1 MRLAA
6 IYIFDHYLFEETKTI
21 NFGSKY
27 NYQILSDGTFCSIKR
42 EENLLFIPN
51 FFADNTILNISAIVG
66 TNGVGKTSILKE
78 ITQLFSNSY
87 GSSSIIIFEDETDEM
102 IIHNSNHSIK
112 FITKIK
118 LKKVDV
124 DLQTIYYSPFLDFKE
139 QFSGIDLSFDRLLF
153 SDLENIQ
160 GVREGNERV
169 IPMERLK
176 QKNSK
181 RIRNL
186 KNSEYAESITKIFD
200 FPDDDLHRVTFTRYM
215 IKADEKEVDFHN
227 TPMDFRFFLNELFLK
242 IRKESSDF
250 NRSVNNEFERFEL
263 QKNLYKNYLLMDIF
277 CLLVSLME
285 LKNTY
290 LSEGHFK
297 SISYDDQKKLI
308 KKHTAFE
315 LLEFWLNNYEYSKGK
330 PQPLPRSEVINLLY
344 FVYEYLDEIKCDKFG
359 RSELFDWNSKN
370 LYFNSENLDKLFL
383 LDKALINRL
392 PTYYSKT
399 GIKNEVYYEL
409 LFELSHFVNL
419 EPSSRNLSSGETAML
434 NLFSRI
440 FDYFDNRLLHI
451 QTEKKHANYLLLLD
465 ESDLGFHPQWKKNFV
480 TILVTFIKDF
490 FTKIGSEV
498 QIIFTTHDPLTLS
511 DLPNYNIVYLD
522 KDING
527 KSEIMKYD
535 DLKRPKKSFAA
546 NITELL
552 ADSFFVKEGLIG
564 KFASDKIDETI
575 KWLNSKENKS
585 DAEYHK
591 RLIQNIDEPIIQ
603 RKLAE
608 MYSEKMKE
616 NLSKELLQQEIEIL
630 TDRLNKLKSE

>member
-6 IYIFDHYLFEETKTI
+6 VYIFDHFLFEESKTI

-27 NYQILSDGTFCSIKR
+27 NYEILSDGTFCSIKR

-51 FFADNTILNISAIVG
+51 FYAENTIANVSAIVG
-66 TNGVGKTSILKE
+66 TNAVGKTSILKE
-78 ITQLFSNSY
+78 ITNLFASRH
-87 GSSSIIIFEDETDEM
+87 GSKSVVIFENNDEM
-102 IIHNSNHSIK
+102 IVHSTGYDKKIITQIK
-112 FITKIK
+112 YRQQTI
-118 LKKVDV
+118 

-139 QFSGIDLSFDRLLF
+139 QFSGIDLSFDKLLF

-169 IPMERLK
+169 IPLERLK

-186 KNSEYAESITKIFD
+186 KNSEYAETISKIFD

-250 NRSVNNEFERFEL
+250 NRSVNNERERFEL
-263 QKNLYKNYLLMDIF
+263 QKNLYKNYLLMDVF
-277 CLLVSLME
+277 CLLVSLLE
-285 LKNTY
+285 FKNTY

-308 KKHTAFE
+308 KKYTAFE

-330 PQPLPRSEVINLLY
+330 PQPLPNSEVINLLY
-344 FVYEYLDEIKCDKFG
+344 FVYEYLDTIKCDKYG
-359 RSELFDWNSKN
+359 HSQLFDWSRKN
-370 LYFNSENLDKLFL
+370 LYFDSENLDKLFL
-383 LDKALINRL
+383 LDKALINKL

-399 GIKNEVYYEL
+399 GTKDEVYYEL
-409 LFELSHFVNL
+409 LSDLSHFVNL

-465 ESDLGFHPQWKKNFV
+465 EADLGFHPQWKKNFI
-480 TILVTFIKDF
+480 TILLTFIKDF
-490 FTKIGSEV
+490 FTKIGSQV
-498 QIIFTTHDPLTLS
+498 QIVFTTHDPFTLS
-511 DLPNYNIVYLD
+511 DLPNYNIIYLD
-522 KDING
+522 KDIYG
-527 KSEIMKYD
+527 KSRIMKYD
-535 DLKRPKKSFAA
+535 DIKRPKKSFAA

-552 ADSFFVKEGLIG
+552 ADSFFVTEGLIG

-575 KWLNSKENKS
+575 NWLNSKDKS
-585 DAEYHK
+585 NAEYHK
-591 RLIQNIDEPIIQ
+591 KLIQNIDEPIIQ

-616 NLSKELLQQEIEIL
+616 NLSKELLQQEIDIL
-630 TDRLNKLKSE
+630 TERLNKLK

>member
-6 IYIFDHYLFEETKTI
+6 IYIFDHFLFEESKTI

-27 NYQILSDGTFCSIKR
+27 NYEILSDGTFCSIKR

-51 FFADNTILNISAIVG
+51 FYAENTIANVSAIVG

-78 ITQLFSNSY
+78 ITNLFASRY
-87 GSSSIIIFEDETDEM
+87 GSKSVVIFENNDEM
-102 IIHNSNHSIK
+102 IVHSTGYDKKIITQIK
-112 FITKIK
+112 YRQQTI
-118 LKKVDV
+118 

-139 QFSGIDLSFDRLLF
+139 QFSGIDLSFDKLLF

-169 IPMERLK
+169 IPLERLK

-186 KNSEYAESITKIFD
+186 KNSEYAETISKIFD

-250 NRSVNNEFERFEL
+250 NRSVNNERERFEL
-263 QKNLYKNYLLMDIF
+263 QKNLYKNYLLMDVF

-285 LKNTY
+285 FKNTY

-308 KKHTAFE
+308 KKYTAFE

-330 PQPLPRSEVINLLY
+330 TQPLPNSEVINLLY
-344 FVYEYLDEIKCDKFG
+344 FVYEYLDTIKCDKYG
-359 RSELFDWNSKN
+359 HSQLFDWSGKN
-370 LYFNSENLDKLFL
+370 LYFGSENLDKLFL
-383 LDKALINRL
+383 LDKALINKL

-399 GIKNEVYYEL
+399 GTKDEVYYEL
-409 LFELSHFVNL
+409 LSDLSHFVNL

-451 QTEKKHANYLLLLD
+451 QIEKKHANYLLLLD
-465 ESDLGFHPQWKKNFV
+465 EADLGFHPQWKKNFI
-480 TILVTFIKDF
+480 TILLTFIKDF
-490 FTKIGSEV
+490 FTKIGSQV
-498 QIIFTTHDPLTLS
+498 QIVFTTHDPLTLS
-511 DLPNYNIVYLD
+511 DLPNYNIIYLD
-522 KDING
+522 KDIYG
-527 KSEIMKYD
+527 KSKIMKYD
-535 DLKRPKKSFAA
+535 DIKRPKKSFAA

-552 ADSFFVKEGLIG
+552 ADSFFVTEGLIG

-575 KWLNSKENKS
+575 NWLNLKDQSN
-585 DAEYHK
+585 AEYHK
-591 RLIQNIDEPIIQ
+591 KLIQNIDEPIIQ

-616 NLSKELLQQEIEIL
+616 NLSKELLQQEIDIL
-630 TDRLNKLKSE
+630 NERLNKLK

>member
-6 IYIFDHYLFEETKTI
+6 IHIFDHYLFEETKTI

-102 IIHNSNHSIK
+102 IIHNANHSIK

-118 LKKVDV
+118 FKKVDV

-139 QFSGIDLSFDRLLF
+139 QFSGIDLSFDKLLF

-186 KNSEYAESITKIFD
+186 KNSEYAESIAKIFD

-263 QKNLYKNYLLMDIF
+263 QKNLYKNYLLMDVF

-359 RSELFDWNSKN
+359 RSELFDWNSKK

-451 QTEKKHANYLLLLD
+451 QTEKKHTNYLLLLD

-616 NLSKELLQQEIEIL
+616 NLSKELLQQEIDIL
-630 TDRLNKLKSE
+630 TERLNKLNQE

>member
-1 MRLAA
+1 MRLATV
-6 IYIFDHYLFEETKTI
+6 YIFDHFLFEESKTI

-27 NYQILSDGTFCSIKR
+27 NYEILSDGTFCSIKR

-51 FFADNTILNISAIVG
+51 FYAENTIANVSAIVG

-78 ITQLFSNSY
+78 ITNLFASRH
-87 GSSSIIIFEDETDEM
+87 GSKSVVIFENNDEM
-102 IIHNSNHSIK
+102 IVHSTGYDKKIITQIK
-112 FITKIK
+112 YRQQTI
-118 LKKVDV
+118 

-139 QFSGIDLSFDRLLF
+139 QFSGIDLSFDKLLF

-169 IPMERLK
+169 IPLERLK

-186 KNSEYAESITKIFD
+186 KNSEYAETISKIFD
-200 FPDDDLHRVTFTRYM
+200 FPDDDLHRVTFTRYL

-227 TPMDFRFFLNELFLK
+227 TPMDFRFFLNELFIK

-250 NRSVNNEFERFEL
+250 NRNVNNERERFEL

-285 LKNTY
+285 FKNTY

-308 KKHTAFE
+308 KKYTAFE

-330 PQPLPRSEVINLLY
+330 PQPLPNSEVINLLY
-344 FVYEYLDEIKCDKFG
+344 FVYEYLDTIKCDKYG
-359 RSELFDWNSKN
+359 HSQLFDWSRKN
-370 LYFNSENLDKLFL
+370 LYFDSENLDKLFL
-383 LDKALINRL
+383 LDKALINKL

-399 GIKNEVYYEL
+399 GTKDEVYYEL
-409 LFELSHFVNL
+409 LSDLSHFVNL

-465 ESDLGFHPQWKKNFV
+465 EADLGFHPQWKKNFI
-480 TILVTFIKDF
+480 TILLTFIKDF
-490 FTKIGSEV
+490 FTKIDSQV
-498 QIIFTTHDPLTLS
+498 QIVFTTHDPLTLS
-511 DLPNYNIVYLD
+511 DLPNYNIIYLD
-522 KDING
+522 KDIYG
-527 KSEIMKYD
+527 KSRIMKYD
-535 DLKRPKKSFAA
+535 DIKRPKKSFAA

-552 ADSFFVKEGLIG
+552 ADSFFVTEGLIG

-575 KWLNSKENKS
+575 NWLNSKDKS
-585 DAEYHK
+585 NAEYHK
-591 RLIQNIDEPIIQ
+591 KLIQNIDEPIIQ

-616 NLSKELLQQEIEIL
+616 NLSKELLQQEIDIL
-630 TDRLNKLKSE
+630 TERLNKLK

>member
-6 IYIFDHYLFEETKTI
+6 IYIFDHYLFEESKTI

-27 NYQILSDGTFCSIKR
+27 NYEIFSDATFCSIKR

-51 FFADNTILNISAIVG
+51 FFADSTILNISAIVG

-112 FITKIK
+112 FITQIRF
-118 LKKVDV
+118 KKVDV

-186 KNSEYAESITKIFD
+186 KNSEYAESIAKIFD

-263 QKNLYKNYLLMDIF
+263 QKNLYKNYLLMDVF

-297 SISYDDQKKLI
+297 SISYDDQKKII

-315 LLEFWLNNYEYSKGK
+315 LLEFWLNNYEYSKGIPK
-330 PQPLPRSEVINLLY
+330 PLPNSEVINLLY
-344 FVYEYLDEIKCDKFG
+344 YVYEYLDTIKCDKLG
-359 RSELFDWNSKN
+359 HSQLFDWSRKN

-383 LDKALINRL
+383 LDKALINKL
-392 PTYYSKT
+392 PTYFYKT
-399 GIKNEVYYEL
+399 GTKDEVYYEL
-409 LFELSHFVNL
+409 LSNLSHFVNL

-440 FDYFDNRLLHI
+440 FDYFDNKLLHI
-451 QTEKKHANYLLLLD
+451 QTEKKYANYLLLLD
-465 ESDLGFHPQWKKNFV
+465 EADLGFHPQWKKNFV

-490 FTKIGSEV
+490 FSKIGSEL
-498 QIIFTTHDPLTLS
+498 QIVFTTHDPLTLS
-511 DLPNYNIVYLD
+511 DLPNYNIIYLD
-522 KDING
+522 KDANG

-575 KWLNSKENKS
+575 KWLNSKKDKS

-616 NLSKELLQQEIEIL
+616 NLSKELLQQEIKIL
-630 TDRLNKLKSE
+630 TDRLNKLN

>member
-6 IYIFDHYLFEETKTI
+6 IYIFDHFLFEKSKTI

-27 NYQILSDGTFCSIKR
+27 NYEILSDGNFCSIKR

-51 FFADNTILNISAIVG
+51 FYADNTILNISAIVG

-78 ITQLFSNSY
+78 ITNLFASRH
-87 GSSSIIIFEDETDEM
+87 GSKSVVIFENNDEM
-102 IIHNSNHSIK
+102 MVHNTGYDKRIITQIK
-112 FITKIK
+112 YKQQTI
-118 LKKVDV
+118 

-139 QFSGIDLSFDRLLF
+139 QFSGIDLSFDKLLF

-186 KNSEYAESITKIFD
+186 KNSEYAESISKIFD

-242 IRKESSDF
+242 IRQESKDF
-250 NRSVNNEFERFEL
+250 NRSVKDEFERFGL
-263 QKNLYKNYLLMDIF
+263 QKNLYKNYLLMDTF
-277 CLLVSLME
+277 CLLVALME

-308 KKHTAFE
+308 KKYTAFE

-330 PQPLPRSEVINLLY
+330 LQPLPGSEVINLLY
-344 FVYEYLDEIKCDKFG
+344 FVFEYLDTIKCDKFG
-359 RSELFDWNSKN
+359 HSQLFDWHSKN
-370 LYFNSENLDKLFL
+370 LYFHSENLDKLFL
-383 LDKALINRL
+383 LDKALINKL

-399 GIKNEVYYEL
+399 GIKDEVYYEL
-409 LFELSHFVNL
+409 LSELSHFVNL

-465 ESDLGFHPQWKKNFV
+465 EADLGFHPQWKKNFV
-480 TILVTFIKDF
+480 MILITFIKDF

-498 QIIFTTHDPLTLS
+498 QIVFTTHDPLTLS
-511 DLPNYNIVYLD
+511 DLPNYNIIYLD
-522 KDING
+522 KDIYG

-535 DLKRPKKSFAA
+535 DSTRPKKSFAA

-575 KWLNSKENKS
+575 KWLNSKDKS
-585 DAEYHK
+585 KAEYHK
-591 RLIQNIDEPIIQ
+591 KLIQNIDEPIIQ

-616 NLSKELLQQEIEIL
+616 NLSKELLQQEIDIL
-630 TDRLNKLKSE
+630 TERLNKLK

>member
-6 IYIFDHYLFEETKTI
+6 IYIFDHFLFEESKTI

-27 NYQILSDGTFCSIKR
+27 NYEILSDGTFCSIKR

-51 FFADNTILNISAIVG
+51 FYAENTIANVSAIVG

-78 ITQLFSNSY
+78 ITNLFASRH
-87 GSSSIIIFEDETDEM
+87 GSKSVVIFENNDEM
-102 IIHNSNHSIK
+102 IVHSTGYDKKIITQIK
-112 FITKIK
+112 YRQQTI
-118 LKKVDV
+118 

-139 QFSGIDLSFDRLLF
+139 QFSGIDLSFDKLLF

-169 IPMERLK
+169 IPLERLK

-186 KNSEYAESITKIFD
+186 KNSEYAETISKIFD

-250 NRSVNNEFERFEL
+250 NRSVNNERERFEL
-263 QKNLYKNYLLMDIF
+263 QKNLYKNYLLMDVF

-285 LKNTY
+285 FKNTY

-308 KKHTAFE
+308 KKYTAFE

-330 PQPLPRSEVINLLY
+330 PQPLPNSEVMNLLY
-344 FVYEYLDEIKCDKFG
+344 FVYEYLDTIKCDKYG
-359 RSELFDWNSKN
+359 HSQLFDWSRKN
-370 LYFNSENLDKLFL
+370 LYFDSENLDKLFL
-383 LDKALINRL
+383 LDKALINKL

-399 GIKNEVYYEL
+399 GTNDEVYYEL
-409 LFELSHFVNL
+409 LSDLSHFVNL

-465 ESDLGFHPQWKKNFV
+465 EADLGFHPQWKKNFIN
-480 TILVTFIKDF
+480 ILLTFIKDF
-490 FTKIGSEV
+490 FTKIGSQV
-498 QIIFTTHDPLTLS
+498 QIVFTTHDPLTLS
-511 DLPNYNIVYLD
+511 DLPNYNIIYLD
-522 KDING
+522 KDIYG
-527 KSEIMKYD
+527 KSRIMKYD
-535 DLKRPKKSFAA
+535 DIKRPKKSFAA

-552 ADSFFVKEGLIG
+552 ADSFFVTEGLIG

-575 KWLNSKENKS
+575 NWLNSKDKS
-585 DAEYHK
+585 NAEYHK
-591 RLIQNIDEPIIQ
+591 KLIQNIDEPIIQ

-616 NLSKELLQQEIEIL
+616 NLSKELLQQEIDIL
-630 TDRLNKLKSE
+630 TERLNKLK

>member
-6 IYIFDHYLFEETKTI
+6 IYLYDHYLFEETKTI

-112 FITKIK
+112 FITKVK
-118 LKKVDV
+118 FKKVDV

-139 QFSGIDLSFDRLLF
+139 QFSGIDLSFDKLLF

-186 KNSEYAESITKIFD
+186 KNSEYAESIAKIFD

-263 QKNLYKNYLLMDIF
+263 QKNLYKNYLLMDVF

-297 SISYDDQKKLI
+297 SISYDNQKKLI
-308 KKHTAFE
+308 KK
-315 LLEFWLNNYEYSKGK
+315 
-330 PQPLPRSEVINLLY
+330 
-344 FVYEYLDEIKCDKFG
+344 
-359 RSELFDWNSKN
+359 
-370 LYFNSENLDKLFL
+370 
-383 LDKALINRL
+383 
-392 PTYYSKT
+392 TYC
-399 GIKNEVYYEL
+399 
-409 LFELSHFVNL
+409 F
-419 EPSSRNLSSGETAML
+419 
-434 NLFSRI
+434 
-440 FDYFDNRLLHI
+440 
-451 QTEKKHANYLLLLD
+451 
-465 ESDLGFHPQWKKNFV
+465 
-480 TILVTFIKDF
+480 
-490 FTKIGSEV
+490 
-498 QIIFTTHDPLTLS
+498 
-511 DLPNYNIVYLD
+511 
-522 KDING
+522 
-527 KSEIMKYD
+527 
-535 DLKRPKKSFAA
+535 
-546 NITELL
+546 
-552 ADSFFVKEGLIG
+552 
-564 KFASDKIDETI
+564 
-575 KWLNSKENKS
+575 
-585 DAEYHK
+585 
-591 RLIQNIDEPIIQ
+591 
-603 RKLAE
+603 
-608 MYSEKMKE
+608 
-616 NLSKELLQQEIEIL
+616 
-630 TDRLNKLKSE
+630 

>member
-1 MRLAA
+1 M
-6 IYIFDHYLFEETKTI
+6 T
-21 NFGSKY
+21 
-27 NYQILSDGTFCSIKR
+27 
-42 EENLLFIPN
+42 
-51 FFADNTILNISAIVG
+51 
-66 TNGVGKTSILKE
+66 
-78 ITQLFSNSY
+78 
-87 GSSSIIIFEDETDEM
+87 
-102 IIHNSNHSIK
+102 IHNSNHSIK

-118 LKKVDV
+118 FKKVDV

-139 QFSGIDLSFDRLLF
+139 QFSGIDLSFDKLLF

-186 KNSEYAESITKIFD
+186 KNSEYAESIAKIFD

-263 QKNLYKNYLLMDIF
+263 QKNLYKNYLLMDVF

-297 SISYDDQKKLI
+297 SISYDDQKKII

-359 RSELFDWNSKN
+359 RSELFDWNSKK
-370 LYFNSENLDKLFL
+370 LYFSSENLDKLFL
-383 LDKALINRL
+383 LDKALINKL

-399 GIKNEVYYEL
+399 GIKNEVYYEM

-451 QTEKKHANYLLLLD
+451 QTEKKHTNYLLLLD

-575 KWLNSKENKS
+575 KWLNSKENRA

-608 MYSEKMKE
+608 MYSEKMKD
-616 NLSKELLQQEIEIL
+616 NLSKELLQQEIKIL
-630 TDRLNKLKSE
+630 TDRLNKLN

>member
-6 IYIFDHYLFEETKTI
+6 IHIFDHYLFEETKTI

-51 FFADNTILNISAIVG
+51 FFADSTILNISAIVG

-87 GSSSIIIFEDETDEM
+87 GSSSIIIFEDATDEM

-118 LKKVDV
+118 FKKVDV

-139 QFSGIDLSFDRLLF
+139 QFSGIDLSFDKLLF

-186 KNSEYAESITKIFD
+186 KNSEYAESIAKIFD

-263 QKNLYKNYLLMDIF
+263 QKNLYKNYLLMDVF

-297 SISYDDQKKLI
+297 SISYDDQKKII

-359 RSELFDWNSKN
+359 RSELFDWNSKK

-383 LDKALINRL
+383 LDKALINKL

-451 QTEKKHANYLLLLD
+451 QTEKKHTNYLLLLD

-575 KWLNSKENKS
+575 KWLTSKKDKS

-616 NLSKELLQQEIEIL
+616 NLSKELLQQEIKIL
-630 TDRLNKLKSE
+630 TDRLNKLN

>member
-6 IYIFDHYLFEETKTI
+6 IYIFDHFLFEESKTI

-27 NYQILSDGTFCSIKR
+27 NYEILSDGIFCSIKR

-78 ITQLFSNSY
+78 ITQLFSNRY

-102 IIHNSNHSIK
+102 IIHNSNHNIK
-112 FITKIK
+112 FLTRIK
-118 LKKVDV
+118 FKKVDI

-139 QFSGIDLSFDRLLF
+139 QFSGIDLSFDKLLF
-153 SDLENIQ
+153 TDLENIE

-186 KNSEYAESITKIFD
+186 KKSEYAESISKIFD

-263 QKNLYKNYLLMDIF
+263 QKNLYKNYLLMDVF

-330 PQPLPRSEVINLLY
+330 PNPLPSSEVINLLD
-344 FVYEYLDEIKCDKFG
+344 FVYEYLDGIKCDEFG
-359 RSELFDWNSKN
+359 RSNLFDWSNKN
-370 LYFNSENLDKLFL
+370 LFFDSENLDKLFL
-383 LDKALINRL
+383 LDKALINKL
-392 PTYYSKT
+392 PTYFYKT
-399 GIKNEVYYEL
+399 GTKDEVYYEL
-409 LFELSHFVNL
+409 LSNLSHFVNL

-440 FDYFDNRLLHI
+440 FDYFDNKLLHI
-451 QTEKKHANYLLLLD
+451 QTEKKHAIYLLLLD
-465 ESDLGFHPQWKKNFV
+465 EADLGFHPQWKKNFV

-498 QIIFTTHDPLTLS
+498 QIVFTTHDPLTLS
-511 DLPNYNIVYLD
+511 DLPNYNIIYLD
-522 KDING
+522 KDANG
-527 KSEIMKYD
+527 KSEIVKYD